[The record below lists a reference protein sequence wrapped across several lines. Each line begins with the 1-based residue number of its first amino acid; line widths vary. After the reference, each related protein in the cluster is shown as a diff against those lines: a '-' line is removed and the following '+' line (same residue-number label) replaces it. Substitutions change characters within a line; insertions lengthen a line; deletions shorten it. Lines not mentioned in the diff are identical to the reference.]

1 MSLPKEIHSFICAF
15 AGIFK
20 LIKSER
26 HAQFHLF
33 ATICVIIAGF
43 LFGISK
49 TEWIAVCFAIALVFS
64 AEGFNTTIEKLC
76 DKVSPEYDKKI
87 GDIKDIAAG
96 SVLICSIMAAIIGLI
111 VFVPYLYDTL
121 NLFTDLIN

>member
-64 AEGFNTTIEKLC
+64 AEGFNTATEGIC
-76 DKVSPEYDKKI
+76 DIISPEKDERIKR
-87 GDIKDIAAG
+87 IKDIAAG
-96 SVLICSIMAAIIGLI
+96 SVLICAIMAAIIGLI
-111 VFVPYLYDTL
+111 VFVPYVIA
-121 NLFTDLIN
+121 LF